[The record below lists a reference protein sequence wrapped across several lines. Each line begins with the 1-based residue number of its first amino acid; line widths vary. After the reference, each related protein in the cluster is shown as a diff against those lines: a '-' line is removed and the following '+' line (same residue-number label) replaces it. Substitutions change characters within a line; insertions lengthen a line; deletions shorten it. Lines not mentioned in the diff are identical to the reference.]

1 MKFLDYILVANMKI
15 LLGCLNANGLGG
27 SELYHYELA
36 RELDAAGHDV
46 TLFTMRQIDWMD
58 EVRLKLEHV
67 RQLDVTNFDYT
78 EKYDIIIA
86 SQPQVN
92 LFMLDTFKDTPIVS
106 IIHSEIRSE
115 DPVLDSRI
123 SHYIAIRQPIADML
137 INDYNIPADKV
148 SLIYN
153 PIDQRRF
160 NSENI
165 DKLERYS
172 GIFVGEVL
180 DPIRFQPIQHLVTQC
195 IENDWDLY
203 LMSDSKYNFNHPNIK
218 YLEKRWDTEEIV
230 KRMHFTAGIL
240 LGRTT
245 LEGWCCDIPGY
256 MYIIDIHGNIV
267 DIQTN
272 VPEHIKELCNSENVA
287 TQHINLYQSI
297 ISYEK

>member
-1 MKFLDYILVANMKI
+1 MKI

-36 RELDAAGHDV
+36 RELDLLGHDV
-46 TLFTMRQIDWMD
+46 TLFTMRQIDWTN
-58 EVRLKLEHV
+58 EVRLKLQHV
-67 RQLDVTNFDYT
+67 RQLDLTNLDVT
-78 EKYDIIIA
+78 EKYDIIVA

-92 LFMLDTFKDTPIVS
+92 QFILQQFKDTPIIS

-115 DPVLDSRI
+115 DPILDPRI
-123 SHYIAIRQPIADML
+123 LHYIAIRKPIADML
-137 INDYNIPADKV
+137 INDYKIEKDKV

-153 PIDQRRF
+153 PIDQERF
-160 NSENI
+160 NTENI

-180 DPIRFQPIQHLVTQC
+180 DPIRFKPIRHLVQQC

-203 LMSDSKYNFNHPNIK
+203 IMSESRYDFNHPNIK
-218 YLEKRWDTEEIV
+218 YLNKRWDTESVV
-230 KRMHFTAGIL
+230 KQMHFTAGIL

-256 MYIIDIHGNIV
+256 MYIIDIHGNILNIETASP
-267 DIQTN
+267 DY
-272 VPEHIKELCNSENVA
+272 IKEFCNSKHVA
-287 TQHINLYQSI
+287 KQHEQLYKQLI
-297 ISYEK
+297 

>member
-1 MKFLDYILVANMKI
+1 MKI

-36 RELDAAGHDV
+36 RELDLAGHDV
-46 TLFTMRQIDWMD
+46 TLFTLRQIDWMD
-58 EVRLKLEHV
+58 QVRLQLQHV
-67 RQLDVTNFDYT
+67 RQLDTTNLDVT
-78 EKYDIIIA
+78 EKYDIIVA

-92 LFMLDTFKDTPIVS
+92 VFMLDHFKDTPIVS

-137 INDYNIPADKV
+137 INEYKIPADKV

-153 PIDQRRF
+153 PIDISRF
-160 NSENI
+160 NSVKSV
-165 DKLERYS
+165 KLERYS

-180 DPIRFQPIQHLVTQC
+180 DPIRFKAVQHLVTQC

-203 LMSDSKYNFNHPNIK
+203 LMSESRYDFNHPNIK
-218 YLEKRWDTEEIV
+218 YIDKRWDTENVV
-230 KRMHFTAGIL
+230 KTMNFTAGIL

-245 LEGWCCDIPGY
+245 LEGWCCDVPGY
-256 MYIIDIHGNIV
+256 MYIIDIHGNILNIESTTP
-267 DIQTN
+267 DNIKTLCDSK
-272 VPEHIKELCNSENVA
+272 HIA
-287 TQHINLYQSI
+287 QQHINLYQSI
-297 ISYEK
+297 I